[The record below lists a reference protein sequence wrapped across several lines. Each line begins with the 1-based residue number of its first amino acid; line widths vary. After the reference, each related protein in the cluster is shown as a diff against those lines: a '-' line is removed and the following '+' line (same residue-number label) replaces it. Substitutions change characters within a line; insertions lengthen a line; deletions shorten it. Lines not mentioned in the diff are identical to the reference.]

1 MVCDNVLVIDTDM
14 YDSELVSKIGRE
26 CRIWNTEQ
34 HGNKTI
40 VHFSSSNIPNI
51 NNIALVPELTL
62 SYYLEEGAFVCIGYF
77 SVKGGN
83 LEKNV
88 SWNNKDVG
96 SCSENGL
103 TYAKKFISQIYPHK
117 TSQIFVM

>member
-1 MVCDNVLVIDTDM
+1 M

-34 HGNKTI
+34 DGKKTI
-40 VHFSSSNIPNI
+40 VHFSSSNIPNV
-51 NNIALVPELTL
+51 NNLSPVPDLTL
-62 SYYLEEGAFVCIGYF
+62 SYYFEEGAFVCIGYF
-77 SVKGGN
+77 SVKSGN
-83 LEKNV
+83 VEKNV

-103 TYAKKFISQIYPHK
+103 MYAKKFISQIYPHK